1 MLRVAERDLLLPGAA
16 GAAHVAV
23 ALSRTEVEAEID
35 RLSALL
41 LLAFC
46 LLGMGLVAG
55 VVATVVAGLG
65 PLRRVSQALAEIR
78 EGRRE
83 RLAIKAPTEIAPLV
97 VQLDELIAA
106 NRATV
111 ERARSHVGNLA
122 HAVKTPL
129 AVLRNA
135 LDQDRP
141 DIETARADGIGSAG
155 AAPFGARTNL
165 SVGHGNCQ
173 HECSAICHR

>member
-1 MLRVAERDLLLPGAA
+1 MLRVAERDLLLPGAT
-16 GAAHVAV
+16 GTAHVAV
-23 ALSRTEVEAEID
+23 ALSRTEVEVEID
-35 RLSALL
+35 QLRALL
-41 LLAFC
+41 LLTFT
-46 LLGMGLVAG
+46 LLGLGLVAG
-55 VVATVVAGLG
+55 VVAMVVAGLA

-78 EGRRE
+78 DGRRE
-83 RLAIKAPTEIAPLV
+83 QLAIEAPSEIAPLV

-106 NRATV
+106 NRVTV

-141 DIETARADGIGSAG
+141 DIETARAEASGLE
-155 AAPFGARTNL
+155 RL
-165 SVGHGNCQ
+165 V
-173 HECSAICHR
+173 